1 MLEISK
7 EIWKESIYPQYLV
20 SNLGRVKNKNGKIL
34 SKRVCT
40 SNGYNYAS
48 LWINGVNKCQKVS
61 RLVAFSFLEK
71 DEGKEFVDH
80 INTIRTDDRACNLR
94 WCTRSENMNN
104 EITKNRMQNKPFRRN
119 FKRMKPIVQ
128 LSENG
133 EFIKEWESA
142 TLFGESI
149 NKDVCGNINAC
160 INGKQKTAYGF
171 KWKYKDEN

>member
-40 SNGYNYAS
+40 SNGYNYVS

-160 INGKQKTAYGF
+160 INGKQKNSL
-171 KWKYKDEN
+171 WI